1 MKYGINK
8 FIKLYADIA
17 EQVSE
22 LSHARRLRVG
32 AVIVKDD
39 RILSYGY
46 NGMPKGF
53 DNNCEDEIAK
63 EEECFLDVGGPPYIL
78 KRISYVTKPEVI
90 HAEINAIAKVA
101 ASNDSTKGATIFI
114 THAPCADCAKMIIA
128 SGIET
133 VYYAFKYRDETG
145 INILKSAKINV
156 TQTPPYKFVVTED
169 LSAVQDFLKMP

>member
-1 MKYGINK
+1 M
-8 FIKLYADIA
+8 LYADIA
-17 EQVSE
+17 EKVAN
-22 LSHARRLRVG
+22 LSHARRLKVG

-53 DNNCEDEIAK
+53 DNNCEDEITK
-63 EEECFLDVGGPPYIL
+63 REEYYIDNGGESYPIVTT
-78 KRISYVTKPEVI
+78 SYVTKPEVI

-133 VYYAFKYRDETG
+133 VNYITSYRDETG
-145 INILKSAKINV
+145 INMLKNANIIV
-156 TQTPPYKFVVTED
+156 TKLGE
-169 LSAVQDFLKMP
+169 

>member
-1 MKYGINK
+1 M
-8 FIKLYADIA
+8 LYTDIVKR
-17 EQVSE
+17 VSE
-22 LSHARRLRVG
+22 LSNARRLKVG

-53 DNNCEDEIAK
+53 DNDCEVEI
-63 EEECFLDVGGPPYIL
+63 EEVEQCYEEYYLDHGGSPYLMKTL
-78 KRISYVTKPEVI
+78 KYVTKPEVI

-101 ASNDSTKGATIFI
+101 ASSDSTKGASIFI

-133 VYYAFKYRDETG
+133 VYYIEDYRDNTG
-145 INILKSAKINV
+145 LDILNKAEV
-156 TQTPPYKFVVTED
+156 TV
-169 LSAVQDFLKMP
+169 LKL

>member
-1 MKYGINK
+1 M
-8 FIKLYADIA
+8 LYADIA
-17 EQVSE
+17 EKVAN
-22 LSHARRLRVG
+22 LSHARRLKVG

-53 DNNCEDEIAK
+53 DNNCENEITQH
-63 EEECFLDVGGPPYIL
+63 EEYYIDNGGQPYPIVTT
-78 KRISYVTKPEVI
+78 SYVTKPEVI

-133 VYYAFKYRDETG
+133 VNYINSYRDETG
-145 INILKSAKINV
+145 INMLKNAQISVIKLG
-156 TQTPPYKFVVTED
+156 E
-169 LSAVQDFLKMP
+169 

>member
-1 MKYGINK
+1 MKEK
-8 FIKLYADIA
+8 FVMLYADIA
-17 EQVSE
+17 KRVSE
-22 LSHARRLRVG
+22 LSRARRLKVG

-53 DNNCEDEIAK
+53 DNDCEY
-63 EEECFLDVGGPPYIL
+63 EELGFSDAVFGEKQTLISKGL
-78 KRISYVTKPEVI
+78 KTRPEVI

-101 ASNDSTKGATIFI
+101 ASSDSTKGSTIFI

-133 VYYAFKYRDETG
+133 VNYINSYRDETG
-145 INILKSAKINV
+145 IDMLKNAKISV
-156 TQTPPYKFVVTED
+156 IKLGE
-169 LSAVQDFLKMP
+169 

>member
-1 MKYGINK
+1 MKEK
-8 FIKLYADIA
+8 FVMLYADIA
-17 EQVSE
+17 KRVSE
-22 LSHARRLRVG
+22 LSRARRLKVG

-53 DNNCEDEIAK
+53 DNDCETD
-63 EEECFLDVGGPPYIL
+63 D
-78 KRISYVTKPEVI
+78 YVTKPEVI

-101 ASNDSTKGATIFI
+101 ASSDSTKNSSIFI

-133 VYYAFKYRDETG
+133 VYYINSYRDETG
-145 INILKSAKINV
+145 INM
-156 TQTPPYKFVVTED
+156 
-169 LSAVQDFLKMP
+169 LKMANLDVLQLETP

>member
-1 MKYGINK
+1 M
-8 FIKLYADIA
+8 LYADIA
-17 EQVSE
+17 EKVAN
-22 LSHARRLRVG
+22 LSHARRLKVG

-53 DNNCEDEIAK
+53 DNDCEDEITK
-63 EEECFLDVGGPPYIL
+63 EEECILDIGGPPYIIKTTSL
-78 KRISYVTKPEVI
+78 STKPEVI

-133 VYYAFKYRDETG
+133 VNYLTSYRDETG
-145 INILKSAKINV
+145 INMLKNAKIS
-156 TQTPPYKFVVTED
+156 VVKLGE
-169 LSAVQDFLKMP
+169 

>member
-1 MKYGINK
+1 MKEK
-8 FIKLYADIA
+8 FVMLYADIA
-17 EQVSE
+17 EKVAN
-22 LSHARRLRVG
+22 LSHARRLKVG

-53 DNNCEDEIAK
+53 DNDCEDKIVK
-63 EEECFLDVGGPPYIL
+63 EDEYYIDNGGPTHSML
-78 KRISYVTKPEVI
+78 TKTYVTKPEVI

-101 ASNDSTKGATIFI
+101 ASNDSTKGSTIFI

-133 VYYAFKYRDETG
+133 VNYINSYRDETG
-145 INILKSAKINV
+145 INMLKNAKIS
-156 TQTPPYKFVVTED
+156 VVKLGE
-169 LSAVQDFLKMP
+169 

>member
-1 MKYGINK
+1 M
-8 FIKLYADIA
+8 LYADIA
-17 EQVSE
+17 EKVAN
-22 LSHARRLRVG
+22 LSHARRLKVG

-53 DNNCEDEIAK
+53 DNDCENEIVKEDEYYI
-63 EEECFLDVGGPPYIL
+63 DNGGPAHL
-78 KRISYVTKPEVI
+78 MLTTTYVTKPEVI

-133 VYYAFKYRDETG
+133 VNQINSYRDETG
-145 INILKSAKINV
+145 INMLKNAKISV
-156 TQTPPYKFVVTED
+156 IKFGE
-169 LSAVQDFLKMP
+169 

>member
-1 MKYGINK
+1 M
-8 FIKLYADIA
+8 LYADIA
-17 EQVSE
+17 EKVAN
-22 LSHARRLRVG
+22 LSHARRLKVG

-53 DNNCEDEIAK
+53 DNDCENEIVKEDEYYI
-63 EEECFLDVGGPPYIL
+63 DNGGPAHL
-78 KRISYVTKPEVI
+78 MLTTTYVTKPEVI

-133 VYYAFKYRDETG
+133 V
-145 INILKSAKINV
+145 N
-156 TQTPPYKFVVTED
+156 
-169 LSAVQDFLKMP
+169 